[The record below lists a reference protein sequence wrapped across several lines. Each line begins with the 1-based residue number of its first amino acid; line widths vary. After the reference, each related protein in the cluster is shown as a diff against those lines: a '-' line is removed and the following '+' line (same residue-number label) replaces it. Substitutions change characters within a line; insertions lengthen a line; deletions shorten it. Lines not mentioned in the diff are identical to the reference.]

1 MGLATDSRER
11 IVKKVIAVVIAI
23 VSLSVAAAA
32 FLPSSQKTLI
42 SKIFVEPTYNSLS
55 GREGNDGEI
64 LVVKIDDTVSAR
76 PQIGINR
83 ADVVYIEQVEGGLTR
98 LAAVYSSEIPT
109 LIGPIR
115 SARIS
120 DIEILAQYGRVVFAY
135 SGAQSKLLPVISA
148 ANLNDY
154 GAQRQSPTIYT
165 RDESRTAPTNM
176 VLRADLL
183 LEKVHGDGREI
194 ATSHSAGWNFG
205 DLPAGGTA
213 ISEAK
218 LSWPA
223 ASYEL
228 KWSKE
233 ENRWLIFN
241 NGIANMSADG
251 VQHGPTTFLIQMV
264 EILPSEYGDKF
275 GGVTPYSKTVGT
287 GTGFVLRDGK
297 YFPATWSRPDELSGT
312 TWTALD
318 GSELPFARGQI
329 WIALTEKNPQFTLD
343 SAPVK

>member
-1 MGLATDSRER
+1 M
-11 IVKKVIAVVIAI
+11 KKVFTVCVALISLSIAVV
-23 VSLSVAAAA
+23 A
-32 FLPSSQKTLI
+32 FLPASQKSLI
-42 SKIFVEPTYNSLS
+42 TEIFEEPTYNSLS
-55 GREGNDGEI
+55 GREGSDGEI
-64 LVVKIDDTVSAR
+64 LAVKIDDSVSAR
-76 PQIGINR
+76 PQIGIDR
-83 ADVVYIEQVEGGLTR
+83 ADIVYIEQVEGGLTR
-98 LAAVYSSEIPT
+98 LATIFSSEIPT

-165 RDESRTAPTNM
+165 RDESRTSPTNM

-183 LEKVHGDGREI
+183 LEKVRSDGREI
-194 ATSHSAGWNFG
+194 ATSRSVGWNFG
-205 DLPAGGTA
+205 DLPIGGTA
-213 ISEAK
+213 ITEAK

-223 ASYEL
+223 ASYEV

-233 ENRWLIFN
+233 ESRWLIFN
-241 NGIANMSADG
+241 NGVANMSASG
-251 VQHGPTTFLIQMV
+251 VQHGPTTFLIQNV

-275 GGVTPYSKTVGT
+275 GGVTPYSKTIGS

-312 TWTALD
+312 TWLAQD

-343 SAPVK
+343 SVPAK

>member
-1 MGLATDSRER
+1 M
-11 IVKKVIAVVIAI
+11 KKILTIFVAITSIAI
-23 VSLSVAAAA
+23 AAVA
-32 FLPSSQKTLI
+32 FLPTSQKSLI
-42 SKIFVEPTYNSLS
+42 SEIFVEPTYNSLS
-55 GREGNDGEI
+55 GREGIDGEI
-64 LVVKIDDTVSAR
+64 LVVKIDDTTAAR
-76 PQIGINR
+76 PQIGIDR
-83 ADVVYIEQVEGGLTR
+83 ADIVYIEQVEGGLTR
-98 LAAVYSSEIPT
+98 LAAVFSSEIPR

-135 SGAQSKLLPVISA
+135 SGAQSKLLPVLGA

-183 LEKVHGDGREI
+183 LEKVRSDGREI
-194 ATSHSAGWNFG
+194 ATSRSVGWEFG
-205 DLPAGGTA
+205 NLPDGG
-213 ISEAK
+213 ISIIDAK

-228 KWSKE
+228 KWSAE
-233 ENRWLIFN
+233 EERWLVFN
-241 NGIANMSADG
+241 NGIPNMSASG
-251 VQHGPTTFLIQMV
+251 IQHGPTTFLIQLV
-264 EILPSEYGDKF
+264 EIVPSEYGDKL
-275 GGVTPYSKTVGT
+275 GGVTPLSKTVGS

-297 YFPATWSRPDELSGT
+297 YFSATWSRPDELSGT
-312 TWTALD
+312 TWRALD
-318 GSELPFARGQI
+318 GSELPFARGQV

>member
-1 MGLATDSRER
+1 M
-11 IVKKVIAVVIAI
+11 KKVSKVFLAVL
-23 VSLSVAAAA
+23 SLSIAAIA
-32 FLPSSQKTLI
+32 FLPASQKSLI
-42 SKIFVEPTYNSLS
+42 SDIFVEPTYNSLS
-55 GREGNDGEI
+55 GREGSDGEI

-76 PQIGINR
+76 PQIGIDR

-98 LAAVYSSEIPT
+98 LAAVFSSEIPT
-109 LIGPIR
+109 LIGPVR
-115 SARIS
+115 SGRIS

-135 SGAQSKLLPVISA
+135 SGAQSKMLPVISA

-165 RDESRTAPTNM
+165 RDESRTSPTNM

-183 LEKVHGDGREI
+183 LEKVRSDGREI
-194 ATSHSAGWNFG
+194 ATSRSVGWNFG
-205 DLPAGGTA
+205 DLPAGGVA
-213 ISEAK
+213 ITGAK
-218 LSWPA
+218 ISWPA
-223 ASYEL
+223 ASYDIA
-228 KWSKE
+228 WSTLE
-233 ENRWLIFN
+233 ERWLISN
-241 NGIANMSADG
+241 NGTPNMSASG
-251 VQHGPTTFLIQMV
+251 SQHGPTTFVIQIV

-312 TWTALD
+312 TWQALD
-318 GSELPFARGQI
+318 GSELAFARGQV
-329 WIALTEKNPQFTLD
+329 WIALTEKNPQFALD

>member
-1 MGLATDSRER
+1 M
-11 IVKKVIAVVIAI
+11 KKILTIFVAIISIAI
-23 VSLSVAAAA
+23 AAVA
-32 FLPSSQKTLI
+32 FLPTSQKSLI
-42 SKIFVEPTYNSLS
+42 SEIFVEPTYNSLS
-55 GREGNDGEI
+55 GREGSDGEI
-64 LVVKIDDTVSAR
+64 LVVKIDDTTAAR
-76 PQIGINR
+76 PQIGIDR
-83 ADVVYIEQVEGGLTR
+83 ADIVYIEQVEGGLTR
-98 LAAVYSSEIPT
+98 LAAVFSSEIPT

-135 SGAQSKLLPVISA
+135 SGAQSKLLPVIGA

-183 LEKVHGDGREI
+183 LEKVRSDGREI
-194 ATSHSAGWNFG
+194 ATSRSVGWEFG
-205 DLPAGGTA
+205 NLPDGG
-213 ISEAK
+213 ISIIDAK

-228 KWSKE
+228 KWSAE
-233 ENRWLIFN
+233 EERWLVFN
-241 NGIANMSADG
+241 NGIPNMSASG
-251 VQHGPTTFLIQMV
+251 IQHGPTTFLIQLV
-264 EILPSEYGDKF
+264 EIVPSEYGDKL
-275 GGVTPYSKTVGT
+275 GGVTPLSKTVGS

-312 TWTALD
+312 TWRALD
-318 GSELPFARGQI
+318 GSELPFARGQV
-329 WIALTEKNPQFTLD
+329 WIAVTEKNPQFTVD

>member
-1 MGLATDSRER
+1 MKKIFTIVLAL
-11 IVKKVIAVVIAI
+11 A
-23 VSLSVAAAA
+23 SLSIAAAA
-32 FLPSSQKTLI
+32 FLPASQKSLI
-42 SKIFVEPTYNSLS
+42 SNIFVEPTYNSLS
-55 GREGNDGEI
+55 GREGSDGEI

-76 PQIGINR
+76 PQIGIDR

-98 LAAVYSSEIPT
+98 LAAVFSSEIPT

-135 SGAQSKLLPVISA
+135 SGAQSKMLPVISA

-165 RDESRTAPTNM
+165 RDESRTSPTNM

-183 LEKVHGDGREI
+183 LEKVRSDGREI
-194 ATSHSAGWNFG
+194 AQSRTVGWTFG
-205 DLPAGGTA
+205 DLPNGGTA
-213 ISEAK
+213 ITEAK
-218 LSWPA
+218 INWPA

-228 KWSKE
+228 KWSPTE
-233 ENRWLIFN
+233 ERWLVFN
-241 NGIANMSADG
+241 NGVPNMSASG
-251 VQHGPTTFLIQMV
+251 TQHGPTTFVIQDV

-275 GGVTPYSKTVGT
+275 GGVTPYSKTIGT
-287 GTGFVLRDGK
+287 GTGFVLRDGR
-297 YFPATWSRPDELSGT
+297 YFAATWSRPDELSGT
-312 TWTALD
+312 TWRTLD
-318 GSELPFARGQI
+318 GSELPFARGQV

-343 SAPVK
+343 SAPTSP

>member
-1 MGLATDSRER
+1 MKKLLSVVLAL
-11 IVKKVIAVVIAI
+11 
-23 VSLSVAAAA
+23 VSLSIAAVA
-32 FLPSSQKTLI
+32 FLPASQKSLI
-42 SKIFVEPTYNSLS
+42 SGIFVEPTYNSLS
-55 GREGNDGEI
+55 GREGSDGEI

-76 PQIGINR
+76 PQIGIDR

-98 LAAVYSSEIPT
+98 LAAVFSSEIPT
-109 LIGPIR
+109 LIGPVR

-135 SGAQSKLLPVISA
+135 SGAQSKMLPVISA

-165 RDESRTAPTNM
+165 RDESRTSPTNM

-183 LEKVHGDGREI
+183 LEKVRSDGRDI
-194 ATSHSAGWNFG
+194 ANSRTVGWNFG
-205 DLPAGGTA
+205 DLPTGGVA
-213 ISEAK
+213 ITGAK
-218 LSWPA
+218 MSWPA
-223 ASYEL
+223 ASYDVT
-228 KWSKE
+228 WSTE
-233 ENRWLIFN
+233 EERWLISN
-241 NGIANMSADG
+241 NGTPNMSASG
-251 VQHGPTTFLIQMV
+251 SQHGPTTFVIQIV

-312 TWTALD
+312 TWQALD
-318 GSELPFARGQI
+318 GSELAFARGQV
-329 WIALTEKNPQFTLD
+329 WIALTEKNPQFALD

>member
-1 MGLATDSRER
+1 MKKLLSVVLAL
-11 IVKKVIAVVIAI
+11 
-23 VSLSVAAAA
+23 VSLSIAAVA
-32 FLPSSQKTLI
+32 FLPASQKSFI
-42 SKIFVEPTYNSLS
+42 SGIFVEPTYNSLS
-55 GREGNDGEI
+55 GREGSDGEI

-76 PQIGINR
+76 PQIGIDR

-98 LAAVYSSEIPT
+98 LAAVFSSEIPT
-109 LIGPIR
+109 LIGPVR

-135 SGAQSKLLPVISA
+135 SGVQSKMLPVISA

-165 RDESRTAPTNM
+165 RDESRTSPTNM

-183 LEKVHGDGREI
+183 LEKVRSDGRDI
-194 ATSHSAGWNFG
+194 ANSRTVGWNFG
-205 DLPAGGTA
+205 DLPTGGVA
-213 ISEAK
+213 ITGAK
-218 LSWPA
+218 MSWPA
-223 ASYEL
+223 ASYDVT
-228 KWSKE
+228 WSTE
-233 ENRWLIFN
+233 EERWLISN
-241 NGIANMSADG
+241 NGIPNMSASG
-251 VQHGPTTFLIQMV
+251 SQHGPTTFVIQIV

-312 TWTALD
+312 TWQALD
-318 GSELPFARGQI
+318 GSELTFARGQV
-329 WIALTEKNPQFTLD
+329 WIALTEKNPQFALD

>member
-1 MGLATDSRER
+1 M
-11 IVKKVIAVVIAI
+11 KKTLTIFVAITSIAI
-23 VSLSVAAAA
+23 ATAA
-32 FLPSSQKTLI
+32 FLPASQKYLI
-42 SKIFVEPTYNSLS
+42 SEIFVEPTYNSLS
-55 GREGNDGEI
+55 GRVGSDGEI
-64 LVVKIDDTVSAR
+64 LVVKIDDTTAAR
-76 PQIGINR
+76 PQIGLDR
-83 ADVVYIEQVEGGLTR
+83 ADIVYIEQVEGGLTR
-98 LAAVYSSEIPT
+98 LAAVFSSEIPR

-135 SGAQSKLLPVISA
+135 SGAQSKLLPVIGA

-183 LEKVHGDGREI
+183 LEKVRSDGREI
-194 ATSHSAGWNFG
+194 ATSRSVGWGFG
-205 DLPAGGTA
+205 NLPDGG
-213 ISEAK
+213 ISIIDAK

-228 KWSKE
+228 KWSAE
-233 ENRWLIFN
+233 EERWLVFN
-241 NGIANMSADG
+241 NGTPNMSASG
-251 VQHGPTTFLIQMV
+251 IQHGPTTFLIQLV
-264 EILPSEYGDKF
+264 EIVPSEYGDKL
-275 GGVTPYSKTVGT
+275 GGVTPLSKTVGS

-297 YFPATWSRPDELSGT
+297 YFSATWSRPDELSGT
-312 TWTALD
+312 TWRALD
-318 GSELPFARGQI
+318 GSELPFARGQV

>member
-1 MGLATDSRER
+1 M
-11 IVKKVIAVVIAI
+11 KKILTIFVAITSIAI
-23 VSLSVAAAA
+23 AAVA
-32 FLPSSQKTLI
+32 FLPTSQKSLI
-42 SKIFVEPTYNSLS
+42 SDIFVEPTYNSLS
-55 GREGNDGEI
+55 GREGSDGEI
-64 LVVKIDDTVSAR
+64 LVVKIDDTTAAR
-76 PQIGINR
+76 PQIGIDR
-83 ADVVYIEQVEGGLTR
+83 ADIVYIEQVEGGLTR
-98 LAAVYSSEIPT
+98 LAAVFSSEIPAF
-109 LIGPIR
+109 IGPIR

-135 SGAQSKLLPVISA
+135 SGAQSKLLPVIGA

-183 LEKVHGDGREI
+183 LEKVRSDGREI
-194 ATSHSAGWNFG
+194 ATSRSVGWEFG
-205 DLPAGGTA
+205 NLPDGG
-213 ISEAK
+213 ISIIDAK

-228 KWSKE
+228 KWSAE
-233 ENRWLIFN
+233 EERWLVFN
-241 NGIANMSADG
+241 NGIPNMSASG
-251 VQHGPTTFLIQMV
+251 IQHGPTTFLIQLV
-264 EILPSEYGDKF
+264 EIVPSEYGDKL
-275 GGVTPYSKTVGT
+275 GGVTPLSKTVGS

-297 YFPATWSRPDELSGT
+297 YFSATWSRPDELSGT
-312 TWTALD
+312 TWRALD
-318 GSELPFARGQI
+318 GSELPFARGQV

>member
-1 MGLATDSRER
+1 M
-11 IVKKVIAVVIAI
+11 KKVFTVCVALISLSIAVV
-23 VSLSVAAAA
+23 A
-32 FLPSSQKTLI
+32 FLPASQKSLI
-42 SKIFVEPTYNSLS
+42 TEIFEEPTYNSLS
-55 GREGNDGEI
+55 GREGSDGEI
-64 LVVKIDDTVSAR
+64 LAVKIDDSVSAR
-76 PQIGINR
+76 PQIGIDR
-83 ADVVYIEQVEGGLTR
+83 ADIVYIEQVEGGLTR
-98 LAAVYSSEIPT
+98 LATIFSSEIPT

-165 RDESRTAPTNM
+165 RDESRTSPTNM

-183 LEKVHGDGREI
+183 LEKVRSDGREI
-194 ATSHSAGWNFG
+194 ATSGSVGWNFG
-205 DLPAGGTA
+205 DLPIGGTA
-213 ISEAK
+213 ITEAK

-223 ASYEL
+223 ASYEV

-233 ENRWLIFN
+233 ESRWLIFN
-241 NGIANMSADG
+241 NGVANMSASG
-251 VQHGPTTFLIQMV
+251 VQHGPTTFLIQNV

-275 GGVTPYSKTVGT
+275 GGVTPYSKTIGS

-312 TWTALD
+312 TWLAQD

-343 SAPVK
+343 SAPAK